1 MTGEPDR
8 PFTAGV
14 IPVNTVIPAGGTTV
28 VNVAIRQGNPPAA
41 SCNPGA
47 PPVCR
52 AKISATEYKNFMC
65 HNLGAANTGADPFT
79 PGWEINGGYWQ
90 WGRLA
95 QAAPGPTGPGA
106 GEANDAAISGWN
118 TSWVPDGAWTD
129 ASKTANDPCPAGYR
143 IPTQAQWQA
152 VINNNAVSDAAGSS
166 WIWDNTNYNS
176 GKKFGDE
183 LMLPA
188 AGGRYGSNGVL
199 DLRGYFGYYW
209 SSTEY
214 GAYDAWNLLFG
225 SSGADTYPTSSYNS
239 GSNRWSGLSV
249 RCIAE

>member
-8 PFTAGV
+8 PFTASV

-65 HNLGAANTGADPFT
+65 YNLGAANTGADPFT

-90 WGRLA
+90 WGHLT
-95 QAAPGPTGPGA
+95 QAAAGPTGPGV
-106 GEANDAAISGWN
+106 GEANEGYAGIFPSA
-118 TSWVPDGAWTD
+118 PDGAWAD

-143 IPTQAQWQA
+143 IPTYLQWQG
-152 VINNNAVSDAAGSS
+152 VLDHNTISDAAGSS
-166 WIWDNTNYNS
+166 WLDSFTNYSS
-176 GKKFGDE
+176 GKNFGDE

-188 AGGRYGSNGVL
+188 AGYRYGNL
-199 DLRGYFGYYW
+199 ILRGFLGIYW
-209 SSTEY
+209 CSSEY
-214 GAYDAWNLLFG
+214 IGGDARMLVFNNFQPELNHYSRTFA
-225 SSGADTYPTSSYNS
+225 S
-239 GSNRWSGLSV
+239 SV